1 MSDQRI
7 AELYE
12 RLTAA
17 KFKIVGPKIL
27 YPFQLGWNAAIDQ
40 AIKLLKLTCDEAIEE
55 PMEAAE

>member
-17 KFKIVGPKIL
+17 RFTVGKPKLL
-27 YPFQLGWNAAIDQ
+27 YPFQLGWNACIDFS
-40 AIKLLKLTCDEAIEE
+40 IKQMRLTCDEPI
-55 PMEAAE
+55 EAAE

>member
-17 KFKIVGPKIL
+17 KFKIGTPKIL

-40 AIKLLKLTCDEAIEE
+40 AIKLMKLTCDEPMDE
-55 PMEAAE
+55 PEREVV